1 MAGAKW
7 ATTRGWKRTHVKM
20 YRQACASGALIRFQK
35 TRFNYS
41 IIGWLLLAS
50 ISAPGRPDN
59 MVTTDSMR
67 EAGCAHMT
75 KEEYIAEYCMVQDQ
89 ATGVLTVAEE
99 VVILYF
105 ARIWD
110 RSGKAVER
118 NIVSA

>member
-1 MAGAKW
+1 
-7 ATTRGWKRTHVKM
+7 M

-99 VVILYF
+99 QVVILYF

-110 RSGKAVER
+110 RSGKAVDR
-118 NIVSA
+118 NIVGA